1 MTSSGKL
8 VYKMHESRGDKV
20 FNSFNVLFT
29 LVCVAVCIYP
39 LYFIIIASFSDPS
52 LVTLGKV
59 TIFPKGITFEGY
71 EKILVDAELWTGYKN
86 TIMYATFGTI
96 LNLVLTLTAG
106 FALSRKELPF
116 RRVIM
121 SIFTITMFINGGL
134 VPTFLLMK
142 ELGLYNTFWIM
153 ILLNGISV
161 YNLII
166 CRTFFQSTIPN
177 ELWDAAQIDGCNEFR
192 FFFSVVLPLS
202 GALIAV
208 LALYYAVGHW
218 NTYFN
223 AMIYLRNKKL
233 FNLQLV
239 LRNILLTN
247 QYTDD
252 MASLDVGADT
262 SMKLQTM
269 KYAIIVVSTVPMLI
283 VYPFVQKHFVK
294 GVMIGSVKG

>member
-1 MTSSGKL
+1 MATTASTSRLWDSRSDKIFNL
-8 VYKMHESRGDKV
+8 V
-20 FNSFNVLFT
+20 NIAFT
-29 LVCVAVCIYP
+29 LLCMAVCIYP

-52 LVTLGKV
+52 LVSLGKV
-59 TIFPKGITFEGY
+59 LVIPKGITFDGY
-71 EKILVDAELWTGYKN
+71 EKILHNNELWTGYFN
-86 TIMYATFGTI
+86 TVCYTTFGTL
-96 LNLVLTLTAG
+96 LNLALTLTAG
-106 FALSRKELPF
+106 FALSRREMPF

-121 SIFTITMFINGGL
+121 SIFTITMFISGGI
-134 VPTFLLMK
+134 VPTFLLMRNMK
-142 ELGLYNTFWIM
+142 LYNTFWIM

-166 CRTFFQSTIPN
+166 CRTFFESIIPS
-177 ELWDAAQIDGCNEFR
+177 ELWDAAQVDGCTEFR
-192 FFFSVVLPLS
+192 FFFRIVLPLS
-202 GALIAV
+202 GAVIAV

-218 NTYFN
+218 NSYFN
-223 AMIYLRNKKL
+223 AMIYLRDKKL
-233 FNLQLV
+233 YSLQLV
-239 LRNILLTN
+239 LRNILIAN

-294 GVMIGSVKG
+294 GVMIGAVKG

>member
-1 MTSSGKL
+1 MAKVPSNSKL
-8 VYKMHESRGDKV
+8 RDARGDRV
-20 FNSFNVLFT
+20 FNVANIVFT
-29 LVCVAVCIYP
+29 LICMALCIYP

-52 LVTLGKV
+52 LVSLGKV
-59 TIFPKGITFEGY
+59 ILIPKGITFDGY
-71 EKILVDAELWTGYKN
+71 EKIMQNVELWTGYRN
-86 TIMYATFGTI
+86 TICYTIIGT
-96 LNLVLTLTAG
+96 LFNLALTLTAG
-106 FALSRKELPF
+106 FALSRREMPL

-134 VPTFLLMK
+134 VPTFLLMRNLK
-142 ELGLYNTFWIM
+142 LYNTFWIM

-166 CRTFFQSTIPN
+166 CRTFFESTIPG
-177 ELWDAAQIDGCNEFR
+177 ELWDAAQVDGCTEFR
-192 FFFSVVLPLS
+192 FFFRIVLPLS
-202 GALIAV
+202 GAVIAV

-218 NTYFN
+218 NSYFN
-223 AMIYLRNKKL
+223 AMIYLRDKKL
-233 FNLQLV
+233 YSLQLV
-239 LRNILLTN
+239 LRNILIAN

-294 GVMIGSVKG
+294 GVMIGAVKG

>member
-1 MTSSGKL
+1 MTTAHSVSKL
-8 VYKMHESRGDKV
+8 RDSRSDRV
-20 FNSFNVLFT
+20 FNVVNIVFT
-29 LVCVAVCIYP
+29 FLCMALCIYP

-52 LVTLGKV
+52 LVSLGKV
-59 TIFPKGITFEGY
+59 ILIPKGITFDGY
-71 EKILVDAELWTGYKN
+71 EKIMHNNELWTGYLN
-86 TIMYATFGTI
+86 TICYTTLGT
-96 LNLVLTLTAG
+96 LFNLALTLSAG
-106 FALSRKELPF
+106 FALSRREMPL

-121 SIFTITMFINGGL
+121 SIFTITMFMNGGL
-134 VPTFLLMK
+134 VPTFLLMRNLK
-142 ELGLYNTFWIM
+142 LYNTFWIM

-166 CRTFFQSTIPN
+166 CRTFFESTIPG
-177 ELWDAAQIDGCNEFR
+177 ELWDAAQVDGCTEFR
-192 FFFSVVLPLS
+192 FFFRIVLPLS
-202 GALIAV
+202 GAVIAV

-218 NTYFN
+218 NSYFN
-223 AMIYLRNKKL
+223 AMIYLRDKKL
-233 FNLQLV
+233 YSLQLV
-239 LRNILLTN
+239 LRNILIAN

-294 GVMIGSVKG
+294 GVMIGAVKG